1 LVAEEVVVDKAS
13 EPVILVATVVL
24 QLERMEP
31 VPVLAVEAPQRAEVL
46 EVPVALQVVH

>member
-1 LVAEEVVVDKAS
+1 VAEEVVVDKAS
-13 EPVILVATVVL
+13 EPLILVATVVL

-31 VPVLAVEAPQRAEVL
+31 APAPVLEAPQRAEVL